1 MLKVVWNSLIPHSYY
16 VYRLVYKKS
25 GSCEDLTE
33 YDIAAKQRKQDIKA
47 RKINPYE
54 PRKLLKGE
62 LPPHKPEPPCK
73 IMDFILLLLRVVYI
87 YCLISYCIAIV
98 RKYNSHMIFFSMKNI
113 MRIKLGYFYWVVKL
127 TCKCFLTGYF
137 HFYIFS
143 HRSIICT
150 ISTTC
155 WKVYYTF

>member
-1 MLKVVWNSLIPHSYY
+1 MI
-16 VYRLVYKKS
+16 YKKS

-73 IMDFILLLLRVVYI
+73 IVDFYFTFTQSSVYLLSDFILHSNCKKIQFTYD
-87 YCLISYCIAIV
+87 
-98 RKYNSHMIFFSMKNI
+98 FF
-113 MRIKLGYFYWVVKL
+113 
-127 TCKCFLTGYF
+127 
-137 HFYIFS
+137 
-143 HRSIICT
+143 
-150 ISTTC
+150 
-155 WKVYYTF
+155 